1 MNVVYTVPE
10 VILAVSAFY
19 CKKRKKLD
27 TDSKIIITLKPWHP
41 ILSRYMNNYIEYLNI
56 SMINL

>member
-10 VILAVSAFY
+10 VILAVSAFN

-27 TDSKIIITLKPWHP
+27 TDSKIIITL
-41 ILSRYMNNYIEYLNI
+41 
-56 SMINL
+56 